1 MLTVC
6 ISDGIL
12 PEDNHKLRN
21 VLRRSQTIS
30 RNIFKTESN
39 LLSDLS
45 LKVVE
50 SLGDQFPELK
60 KNQRKVA
67 AVLEFEEENY
77 NRLLDKGSLYMK
89 KIRAEYPDLDISTI
103 NVFDS
108 INYYESL
115 KCLDREVELSNRN
128 IDGKLAF
135 KLYESH
141 GLDESDIEN
150 LSVISKCSFD
160 SKQCQEYFSEQKL
173 KSKFTTALMQN
184 VDVAKIWGSL
194 PDTEDSLMYGK
205 YEFPLVTSRIV
216 GLPRL
221 ETGQSG
227 FIITAET
234 NFYHFYQAGDRG
246 WITTSDGGRC

>member
-12 PEDNHKLRN
+12 PEENHKLRN

-77 NRLLDKGSLYMK
+77 NRLLDKGSLHMK
-89 KIRAEYPDLDISTI
+89 KIRAEYPD
-103 NVFDS
+103 
-108 INYYESL
+108 
-115 KCLDREVELSNRN
+115 
-128 IDGKLAF
+128 
-135 KLYESH
+135 
-141 GLDESDIEN
+141 
-150 LSVISKCSFD
+150 
-160 SKQCQEYFSEQKL
+160 
-173 KSKFTTALMQN
+173 
-184 VDVAKIWGSL
+184 
-194 PDTEDSLMYGK
+194 P
-205 YEFPLVTSRIV
+205 
-216 GLPRL
+216 
-221 ETGQSG
+221 
-227 FIITAET
+227 
-234 NFYHFYQAGDRG
+234 
-246 WITTSDGGRC
+246 